1 MRASSGLFPLPTRL
15 GAAGLVA
22 LLIAAA
28 CGPSRYRVRIPDAPQ
43 LDLVPYGQIGLVE
56 FTIEKAKGSL
66 QEFASRR
73 FAEEV
78 LSAQRGI
85 ELQELG
91 PADSVLKRVGQSA
104 LGPAVAQ
111 ALGGERGTPVVFFGH
126 LTVSNVKPRVSLL
139 GLTLPAFEADVSAEL
154 VVELLSTKTGG
165 TLWRSSATAKQ
176 QVGQL
181 ALLGGVPYFSAEKPN
196 EAYGQLVNQLIGAV
210 TRDLWPTYHYE
221 WRTGSV
227 DPASGPPR
235 GQ

>member
-1 MRASSGLFPLPTRL
+1 MREPNGLFPLAARL
-15 GAAGLVA
+15 AAVGLLAVVA
-22 LLIAAA
+22 ASA
-28 CGPSRYRVRIPDAPQ
+28 CGPSRYKVRIPDPPQ

-66 QEFASRR
+66 QEFATRR

-78 LSAQRGI
+78 LSAQHGI
-85 ELQELG
+85 EVQELG
-91 PADSVLKRVGQSA
+91 PADSVLKRVGLSA
-104 LGPAVAQ
+104 LGPAAAQ
-111 ALGGERGTPVVFFGH
+111 ALGGQRGTPVVFFGH

-139 GLTLPAFEADVSAEL
+139 GLTLPSFQADVSAEL

-165 TLWRSSATAKQ
+165 TLWRSSATAQ
-176 QVGQL
+176 EQVGQL
-181 ALLGGVPYFSAEKPN
+181 ALLGGIPYFSAEKPN
-196 EAYGQLVNQLIGAV
+196 DAYGQLVNRLVGAV
-210 TRDLWPTYHYE
+210 TRDLWPGYHYE